1 VVLRLI
7 NVWIMI
13 ILQEAG
19 VIYEM
24 LVYRYFS
31 FCKQIARLAEKLT
44 RWIKILIEVQS
55 WVHII
60 NILHCD

>member
-1 VVLRLI
+1 VVFRLI
-7 NVWIMI
+7 IDWIMI

-31 FCKQIARLAEKLT
+31 FCK
-44 RWIKILIEVQS
+44 
-55 WVHII
+55 
-60 NILHCD
+60 